1 MALALKRIT
10 KELAKLN
17 AEPCEGFTLLD
28 TSNIML
34 WQGVIDGPKDT
45 PYETGKFKIQIT
57 FNDEYPIKPPSL
69 KFLQFIYHPNIYKD
83 GKICIDILQGNEWS
97 PAQNVQSIIQS
108 LRSLFMDPNP
118 SSPANREAAN
128 LYITNRDL
136 YNKTVKQYLI

>member
-10 KELAKLN
+10 KELSKLN
-17 AEPCEGFTLLD
+17 EEPCEGFTLVD
-28 TSNIML
+28 TSNVML
-34 WQGVIDGPKDT
+34 WQGIIDGPQDT

-57 FNDEYPIKPPSL
+57 FHDEYPIKPPSL

-97 PAQNVQSIIQS
+97 PAQNVRSIIQS

-128 LYITNRDL
+128 LYITDREL
-136 YNKTVKQYLI
+136 YNKTVKKHLI